1 MAKSSQLRTKRTT
14 RTPRLPSELKT
25 AIEAA
30 SSRKATGAIVLD
42 LRKTGA
48 FTDYFLICT
57 GGNPRQV
64 QAIADAIEQALKAVK
79 VRPTHVEGYD
89 RAEWVLLDYFDFIV
103 HVFSPSA
110 RQFYGL
116 ERLWGEAARI
126 EIPEEAP
133 VRHARA

>member
-1 MAKSSQLRTKRTT
+1 MAKSSQPRTKRTT

-25 AIEAA
+25 AIDAA

-103 HVFSPSA
+103 HVFSPGA

-126 EIPEEAP
+126 EIPDEAP

>member
-1 MAKSSQLRTKRTT
+1 MAKSSQPRTKRST

-25 AIEAA
+25 AIDAA

-57 GGNPRQV
+57 GSNPRQV

-126 EIPEEAP
+126 EIPDEAP
-133 VRHARA
+133 ARHARA